1 MSAAFE
7 AAGADVGASLL
18 PALVR
23 SGALLDVATA
33 ALGDG
38 AGWEEV
44 DCASGAWEDAAMSSN
59 REVAASS
66 LRIRVVSGLSMDS
79 DGTDTGEEVTVLK
92 RRDVPS
98 IARSTCT
105 RGRQGGSQVGGG
117 YSTS

>member
-1 MSAAFE
+1 M
-7 AAGADVGASLL
+7 
-18 PALVR
+18 
-23 SGALLDVATA
+23 
-33 ALGDG
+33 
-38 AGWEEV
+38 
-44 DCASGAWEDAAMSSN
+44 
-59 REVAASS
+59 
-66 LRIRVVSGLSMDS
+66 VSGLSMDS